1 MSIIPSKV
9 VEISD
14 DKLVCKVDTF
24 GVLGEANLL
33 MMGA

>member
-1 MSIIPSKV
+1 MCLSIPSKV

-24 GVLGEANLL
+24 GVIERQI
-33 MMGA
+33 